1 MKVYLIGWGF
11 IVVAIAL
18 SLSTLEGKEVEIE
31 IYASWILYTVGLALV
46 SAPRKHKMFE
56 NIR

>member
-1 MKVYLIGWGF
+1 MKVYLIGWGL
-11 IVVAIAL
+11 IVVAVAL
-18 SLSTLEGKEVEIE
+18 SLGTLEGKEVEIE
-31 IYASWILYTVGLALV
+31 TYASWILYTVGLVLV

>member
-1 MKVYLIGWGF
+1 MYLIGWGL
-11 IVVAIAL
+11 IVVAVAL
-18 SLSTLEGKEVEIE
+18 SLGTLEGKEVEIE
-31 IYASWILYTVGLALV
+31 TYASWILYTVGLVLV